1 MIYLFVTIF
10 LISSIY
16 LIILF
21 RKNSKSK
28 IKPPKL
34 STGEPYDNTNSV
46 LQLNPSKIIA
56 IIISVSSF
64 LLTIYCLSSVK
75 SYNEDITAPATI
87 EETNILTEPKNY
99 TQEKADEPYS
109 EAPAQ
114 VPTLHITPTEFQQ
127 KYNEYL
133 SILPFEDVNP
143 NHLILGIPVLRHEPL
158 DDIVEYTFNDLQIGM
173 KETIDKSTGEIKE
186 IVIIAYIAGQKGEDV
201 RTTLLFALAAYNA
214 AILAID
220 PNANT
225 DDIAKGLDLYNKV
238 SEWAKDTDTAHGN
251 FTYFKRV
258 FVGYGLAFGVSA
270 EPKK

>member
-1 MIYLFVTIF
+1 MINSIKTQSLQIIF
-10 LISSIY
+10 CFPL
-16 LIILF
+16 
-21 RKNSKSK
+21 
-28 IKPPKL
+28 
-34 STGEPYDNTNSV
+34 V
-46 LQLNPSKIIA
+46 LE
-56 IIISVSSF
+56 
-64 LLTIYCLSSVK
+64 LLD
-75 SYNEDITAPATI
+75 ED
-87 EETNILTEPKNY
+87 ES
-99 TQEKADEPYS
+99 YS

-158 DDIVEYTFNDLQIGM
+158 DDIVEYTF
-173 KETIDKSTGEIKE
+173 IKE

-201 RTTLLFALAAYNA
+201 RTTLLFALAAYNT